1 MGGTEYNYPQ
11 QPSYGESMRESLQAQ
26 VDLAPEL
33 YQAEASQQ
41 YGRPA
46 YAQLET
52 DILRNTLLGQERFV
66 PGEGGAEGGVY
77 QSPATQPATTTVT
90 RPGGDVEFTKDE
102 DGRLAIGMGQTS
114 YQVPNQQ
121 GQAGVHQSLG
131 SAYMAANPDQ
141 RESMMADWR
150 KVQSGETTPQQLIA
164 LGIPEEMAM
173 RAAQMSGDE
182 FAQMHYDFKGKEA
195 GYAFPTQGEM
205 QRGEGLLELLG
216 GGGIQE
222 FGTGQVE
229 QKFLTREATEE
240 DVAAGTA
247 RFVGQEIDEGRI
259 RDGQMIGETRDV
271 IGTSERQAGYSKSG
285 DFMGLA
291 QYGSDI
297 AEQSARRQRAADIGD
312 VQKFGAIAS
321 QAIRESDPLSS
332 GLLTTMGEQAT
343 EGLDA
348 RGDLT
353 KREEEGAIQSARRA
367 WEARGSVR
375 APMAVVSELENLE
388 SAQRA
393 RAAQRRAFA
402 TQTMQ
407 ASRAMTAD
415 PFMAILGRPSG
426 ASQQI
431 ASAGLGGAQYGLS
444 ASPGVVFNP
453 EAGLNYQLGQ
463 SGNLANL
470 EAAKM
475 GASAQKT
482 AGVMSGLG
490 ALGGG
495 FLQNPSLKFSQ

>member
-26 VDLAPEL
+26 VDLAPQL
-33 YQAEASQQ
+33 YQAEASGA

-77 QSPATQPATTTVT
+77 QSPATQPAMTTVT
-90 RPGGDVEFTKDE
+90 RPGDDVEFTKDE
-102 DGRLAIGMGQTS
+102 DGRLAIEMGQTS
-114 YQVPNQQ
+114 YQAPNQQ
-121 GQAGVHQSLG
+121 GQAAVHQTLAG
-131 SAYMAANPDQ
+131 AYMAANPDQ
-141 RESMMADWR
+141 RESMMTDWENI
-150 KVQSGETTPQQLIA
+150 QSGQTTPQQLMENFQ
-164 LGIPEEMAM
+164 IPEEMAM
-173 RAAQMSGDE
+173 RAAQMSPDE
-182 FAQMHYDFKGKEA
+182 FAQMHYDYKGKQE
-195 GYAFPTQGEM
+195 GFAFPTQGEM
-205 QRGEGLLELLG
+205 ERGEGLLDLLG
-216 GGGIQE
+216 GGKDQIQQ
-222 FGTGQVE
+222 FSTGQVE
-229 QKFLTREATEE
+229 QEFLTREATEE

-297 AEQSARRQRAADIGD
+297 AEQSARRQRGADIAD
-312 VQKFGAIAS
+312 VQRFGGIAS
-321 QAIRESDPLSS
+321 RAIRDADPLSS

-343 EGLDA
+343 EGLEA

-353 KREEEGAIQSARRA
+353 TREREGAVQSARRA
-367 WEARGSVR
+367 WEARGRVR
-375 APMAVVSELENLE
+375 DPMAVVSELENLE

-393 RAAQRRAFA
+393 REAQRRAFA

-431 ASAGLGGAQYGLS
+431 AQTGLGGAQYGLS
-444 ASPGVVFNP
+444 AGPGVVFNP

-463 SGNLANL
+463 SGNLASL

-475 GASAQKT
+475 GAQAQKQ
-482 AGVMSGLG
+482 AGMMSMFGD
-490 ALGGG
+490 LGGAAMEFG
-495 FLQNPSLKFSQ
+495 IPG